1 MNEFLFIVCP
11 NMAADRGAGET
22 IRRNESLPQT
32 LIPGYAPFPRRSCAN
47 IEETCCILNLDLVLL
62 QENSCQI
69 EGATWPAS
77 RLRKLSQPSFL
88 SQPNPQLELT
98 IQSINVICGLPAV
111 QLP

>member
-1 MNEFLFIVCP
+1 MYHF
-11 NMAADRGAGET
+11 
-22 IRRNESLPQT
+22 
-32 LIPGYAPFPRRSCAN
+32 PGCQIGGDSFSGRVTEAPFPRRSCAN

-98 IQSINVICGLPAV
+98 IQSIKVICGLPAV